1 MATPPEP
8 KREGFIPRAPKVQ
21 STTDYIVLVFVI
33 LVATILLGLSFTALY
48 AFLFTDKEVGPFIA
62 IITDLMTTII
72 AALVG
77 FLAGKNSAKIDNGG
91 KQ

>member
-8 KREGFIPRAPKVQ
+8 KREGFIPRTPKVQ

-33 LVATILLGLSFTALY
+33 LVATILLGISFAALY
-48 AFLFTDKEVGPFIA
+48 AFLFTDKDVGPFIA

-77 FLAGKNSAKIDNGG
+77 YMAGKNAGKNGNG
-91 KQ
+91 VKP